1 MNLPNPENRHE
12 IFLASAAGMNINK
25 PEPMNREEIYLN
37 AIASG
42 SGGDFDPDSYYTKPQ
57 TDARITEKVAE
68 IVADA
73 PEDFDTLKEMSDW
86 IASHES
92 SAAAMNSAIQQ
103 NTTAIVGKVDKV
115 AGKSLSTNDYTT
127 AEKTKLA
134 GIDDYANYIAVD
146 SVISSVSDNPVKGSV
161 IYTALE
167 DKVDKVTGKGLSTED
182 FTTAEKTKLA
192 GIETGAKVNIQSDW
206 EQSDNTADDFIKNK
220 PTLGSA
226 ASRSVVLS
234 LSNAGS
240 GLPTSGTVYSALQNK
255 VDKVTGKGLSTE
267 DYTTEEKT
275 KLASIEEGAT
285 KTIVD
290 TNLSST
296 STNPVQNKIINSAL
310 ANYIPL
316 SGSSTIAGN
325 LIPITSNNIDFGSSD
340 KYWNKA
346 YVTKIIIG
354 SYSMNIRTYDCDT
367 AIDSGHYVFYGSGK
381 TSNLPS
387 TAGDSEFGILVV
399 YRSGEYCMQIVYM
412 LGKKTAHIR
421 YTNNLS
427 SNPFTSWVQIFS
439 FSS

>member
-1 MNLPNPENRHE
+1 
-12 IFLASAAGMNINK
+12 
-25 PEPMNREEIYLN
+25 
-37 AIASG
+37 
-42 SGGDFDPDSYYTKPQ
+42 
-57 TDARITEKVAE
+57 
-68 IVADA
+68 
-73 PEDFDTLKEMSDW
+73 
-86 IASHES
+86 
-92 SAAAMNSAIQQ
+92 
-103 NTTAIVGKVDKV
+103 
-115 AGKSLSTNDYTT
+115 
-127 AEKTKLA
+127 
-134 GIDDYANYIAVD
+134 
-146 SVISSVSDNPVKGSV
+146 
-161 IYTALE
+161 
-167 DKVDKVTGKGLSTED
+167 
-182 FTTAEKTKLA
+182 
-192 GIETGAKVNIQSDW
+192 
-206 EQSDNTADDFIKNK
+206 
-220 PTLGSA
+220 LGSA

-367 AIDSGHYVFYGSGK
+367 AIDSGHYIFYGSGK

-399 YRSGEYCMQIVYM
+399 YRSGEYCIQTVYM

-421 YTNNLS
+421 YTNNVS